1 CEEGA
6 AKARPA
12 EISDA
17 RGRGKR
23 LTPRR
28 TGARHEENRH
38 RHQSSSNLHTS
49 PPQDDAQGIEQLAHG
64 TQARPSGPV
73 PAEIR
78 LVTAQVLRSMTA
90 TLLSPFTATNARGPS
105 GAIRMPSGIR
115 PRAMRLISFRVA
127 VSRTIRSPASR
138 SEISADLPSRVS
150 LIRFERF
157 VPTLTVCTT
166 FFVAPS
172 MIDTP
177 PSRECALHTCLP
189 SGDRSMPSGPFP
201 TGIKVC
207 THWPPVPSWII
218 ETLSD

>member
-49 PPQDDAQGIEQLAHG
+49 PPQDDAQGIEKLAHA

-78 LVTAQVLRSMTA
+78 LVTAQVLRSITA
-90 TLLSPFTATNARGPS
+90 TLLSPFTATNARAPS
-105 GAIRMPSGIR
+105 GAIRMPSG
-115 PRAMRLISFRVA
+115 
-127 VSRTIRSPASR
+127 
-138 SEISADLPSRVS
+138 
-150 LIRFERF
+150 
-157 VPTLTVCTT
+157 
-166 FFVAPS
+166 
-172 MIDTP
+172 
-177 PSRECALHTCLP
+177 CLP
-189 SGDRSMPSGPFP
+189 SGSRLISLRPAASVTPESPPSR
-201 TGIKVC
+201 
-207 THWPPVPSWII
+207 
-218 ETLSD
+218 